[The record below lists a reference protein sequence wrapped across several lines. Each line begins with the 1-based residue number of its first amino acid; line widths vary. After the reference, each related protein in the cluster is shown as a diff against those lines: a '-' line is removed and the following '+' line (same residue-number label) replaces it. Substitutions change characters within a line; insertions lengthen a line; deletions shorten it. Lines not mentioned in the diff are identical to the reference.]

1 MDHLRIRLFGG
12 LEVCQ
17 GDSQLPALPT
27 RRARSLLAY
36 LVLHRDRPV
45 HRDLLCGLLWG
56 EHPETEARK
65 ALRTTLWRIR
75 SVLEPQEEDRGT
87 FLRMDGPQV
96 TFPGTGDVWVDALEF
111 EGCVERRAFDAPGA
125 LSPEATG
132 RLYRAVSLY
141 QGDLL
146 DGIYDD
152 WCHFDRE
159 RFSLAY
165 LGALE
170 RLMTH
175 HKSQGQWLAAIS
187 FGRQLLRK
195 DPIRE
200 HVHRELMI
208 CHLSMGDRPS
218 ALRQYEVCVRLMK
231 EELGVEPMEETRRLH
246 DTIRDRGVL
255 PPGGA
260 PPAGA
265 GTRPMG
271 SRGPTGSRAGEA
283 PGDEEQL
290 AREVDGAVRQLHA
303 LIARLEAARAHIP
316 TAVSLRARSS
326 EAAPLSR
333 TDPPTQ
339 PIQRET
345 MVHEHR

>member
-12 LEVCQ
+12 LEVCR
-17 GDSQLPALPT
+17 GNSPLPALPT

-75 SVLEPQEEDRGT
+75 SVLEPREEDRGS

-96 TFPGTGDVWVDALEF
+96 TFPGTGGAWVDALEF
-111 EGCVERRAFDAPGA
+111 EASVERRAFDAPGA

-146 DGIYDD
+146 DGVYDD
-152 WCHFDRE
+152 WCNVDRE

-165 LGALE
+165 LGVLE
-170 RLMTH
+170 RLMNH
-175 HKSQGQWLAAIS
+175 HQFQGQWLAAIS

-200 HVHRELMI
+200 HVHRQLMI

-218 ALRQYEVCVRLMK
+218 ALRQYEACVRLMR
-231 EELGVEPMEETRRLH
+231 EELGVEPMEETQRLH
-246 DTIRDRGVL
+246 DAIRDRGVL
-255 PPGGA
+255 PRGS
-260 PPAGA
+260 AG
-265 GTRPMG
+265 PL
-271 SRGPTGSRAGEA
+271 PTGSLAGKA

-290 AREVDGAVRQLHA
+290 AQEVDGAVRQLHA

-316 TAVSLRARSS
+316 ASVSLRARSS
-326 EAAPLSR
+326 EGEPPSR
-333 TDPPTQ
+333 TDPPTP

-345 MVHEHR
+345 LVHEHR

>member
-12 LEVCQ
+12 LEVCR
-17 GDSQLPALPT
+17 GDSSLPALPT

-36 LVLHRDRPV
+36 LALHRDRAV

-75 SVLEPQEEDRGT
+75 SVLEPREEDRGA

-96 TFPGTGDVWVDALEF
+96 TFPGTGDAWVDALEF
-111 EGCVERRAFDAPGA
+111 EACVERRESDAPGA

-141 QGDLL
+141 RGDLL
-146 DGIYDD
+146 DGLYDD

-170 RLMTH
+170 RLMVH
-175 HKSQGQWLAAIS
+175 CQSQGHWLAAIS

-218 ALRQYEVCVRLMK
+218 ALRQYEVCVRLMR

-246 DTIRDRGVL
+246 HTIRDRGVL
-255 PPGGA
+255 PSWGEGTRST
-260 PPAGA
+260 GSLA
-265 GTRPMG
+265 GTN
-271 SRGPTGSRAGEA
+271 

-290 AREVDGAVRQLHA
+290 AQEVDGAVQQLHA

-316 TAVSLRARSS
+316 SSVSQWVRSP
-326 EAAPLSR
+326 EPAPR
-333 TDPPTQ
+333 PGTDPRTQ
-339 PIQRET
+339 PTHRET
-345 MVHEHR
+345 LVHEHR

>member
-1 MDHLRIRLFGG
+1 
-12 LEVCQ
+12 VCQ

-75 SVLEPQEEDRGT
+75 SVLEPKEEDRGT
-87 FLRMDGPQV
+87 FLRMDGPHV
-96 TFPGTGDVWVDALEF
+96 TFPGTGEVWVDALEF
-111 EGCVERRAFDAPGA
+111 EACVERRAFDAPGA

-132 RLYRAVSLY
+132 RLYHAVSLY

-152 WCHFDRE
+152 WCLFDRE

-165 LGALE
+165 LGVLE

-231 EELGVEPMEETRRLH
+231 EELGVGPMEETRRLH

-255 PPGGA
+255 PPGET
-260 PPAGA
+260 
-265 GTRPMG
+265 GTRP
-271 SRGPTGSRAGEA
+271 TGSPVEEV
-283 PGDEEQL
+283 PVDEKQL
-290 AREVDGAVRQLHA
+290 AQEVDGAVRQLHA

-316 TAVSLRARSS
+316 NSVSLRVRSP
-326 EAAPLSR
+326 EAASRSR
-333 TDPPTQ
+333 TDPPNQ
-339 PIQRET
+339 PNQRET
-345 MVHEHR
+345 LVHEHR